1 MSTNEKNRRNRFYD
15 YYEHLE
21 KFGFEWKDTD
31 LTFKYNVDFH
41 QTKKKKL
48 IKRMTL
54 GKDTRQKIFI
64 DESRI

>member
-21 KFGFEWKDTD
+21 KFGFERKDTD
-31 LTFKYNVDFH
+31 LTFKYNVYFD
-41 QTKKKKL
+41 QTKKKL

-54 GKDTRQKIFI
+54 GKDTRQIYFI